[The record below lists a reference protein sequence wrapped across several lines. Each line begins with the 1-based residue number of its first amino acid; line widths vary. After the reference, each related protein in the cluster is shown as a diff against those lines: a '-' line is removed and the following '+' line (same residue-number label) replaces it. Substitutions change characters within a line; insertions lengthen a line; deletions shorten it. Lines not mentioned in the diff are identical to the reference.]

1 MKFKYLLLV
10 VLIVLCSA
18 WIIAQEAP
26 ETPAP
31 EVAPVADQT
40 PEPPASEPITTEP
53 TETPAPETAPE
64 VVSEAPTEAPAV
76 EPSPEAPA
84 PDVAPVTEAT
94 PETPAEVST
103 TETPTEPEPEA
114 DPTQSIVA
122 INFVG
127 NDNINDEA
135 LNNAISTRVG
145 DTFDVAK
152 IQQDINSIAAMG
164 VFSAITYKKED
175 RAGGVAITFDLIENP
190 RVSTIVIENS
200 DPLSEAEV
208 KEVLQTK
215 EGLLFN
221 ENTIRSDFRAIRE
234 LYAEKGYLAYVTEDA
249 DIDPDTGVLT
259 IPILVYKV
267 GVITVSGNKKTK
279 DYVILREMQ
288 LKPGDYYNVITLRN
302 KDYPRIYDLGFFE
315 TINDPEPEEGE
326 EGTIN
331 INIPVVEKNTGS
343 FNIGIG
349 YSSSKKL
356 VGTIRVSDTNFMGTG
371 KGVSALW
378 EQGTRYGFKG
388 KGSWELG
395 YNDPWID
402 SHNTNMSIQVYNK
415 LVYRFTNSSLGG
427 SALSDDVN
435 YGERHQGSQI
445 SFTRPYGREKQSSF
459 MIGLKYD
466 NVETNPNYLYEDE
479 MWRIIQNGAVTAAT
493 IALENDTRD
502 LRLNPKQGTFKSIS
516 AEVGH
521 IDGSEYVPSDF
532 DKTYYK
538 APFDGTFWKS
548 VAEFRYYHA
557 LRKKNEQELMSSKD
571 MRPTIAFRLRGGI
584 GGGELPFFEQFF
596 VGGTDTLRGYDDDRF
611 WGKYLAAGSVEYR
624 HPVFDYLTMVG
635 FVDFGDAWGN
645 EKFLKFKDLEQSLHF
660 KMHFGYGIGGRF
672 NTPLGAMRLDW
683 GFGDEGNK
691 LHFSMGHS
699 F

>member
-1 MKFKYLLLV
+1 MKFKYLFLV
-10 VLIVLCSA
+10 VIITLFSIC
-18 WIIAQEAP
+18 IIAQETTDKPAP
-26 ETPAP
+26 EETPNAIETPA
-31 EVAPVADQT
+31 EAAEPVSA
-40 PEPPASEPITTEP
+40 EPV
-53 TETPAPETAPE
+53 ETPAPETGQ
-64 VVSEAPTEAPAV
+64 TEGTI
-76 EPSPEAPA
+76 S
-84 PDVAPVTEAT
+84 
-94 PETPAEVST
+94 ETPAANTV
-103 TETPTEPEPEA
+103 EPEV
-114 DPTQSIVA
+114 DPTQSIVS
-122 INFVG
+122 ITFVG
-127 NDNINDEA
+127 NENINEEA
-135 LNNAISTRVG
+135 LNNAITSKVG
-145 DTFDVAK
+145 DTFDVAR

-190 RVSTIVIENS
+190 RISKIVIVNS

-208 KEVLQTK
+208 MDVLQTK

-249 DIDPDTGVLT
+249 DIDPDTGILT

-279 DYVILREMQ
+279 EYVILREMQ

-356 VGTIRVSDTNFMGTG
+356 VGTVRVSDTNFMGTG
-371 KGVSALW
+371 KSVSALW
-378 EQGTRYGFKG
+378 EQGTRHGFKG
-388 KGSWELG
+388 KGSWEIG
-395 YNDPWID
+395 YSDPWID
-402 SHNTNMSIQVYNK
+402 NHNTNMAIQVYNK
-415 LVYRFTNSSLGG
+415 LVYRFTNSSFGG
-427 SALSDDVN
+427 SALSNDVN

-445 SFTRPYGREKQSSF
+445 TFTRPFGKEKQSSVMLGF
-459 MIGLKYD
+459 KYD

-479 MWRIIQNGAVTAAT
+479 MWRIIQNGVVTAAT
-493 IALENDTRD
+493 VAFENDTRD
-502 LRLNPKQGTFKSIS
+502 LRLNPKEGTFKSIS
-516 AEVGH
+516 AEFGH

-538 APFDGTFWKS
+538 SPFDGSFWKS

-557 LRKKNEQELMSSKD
+557 LRKKNEQELMSTKD
-571 MRPTIAFRLRGGI
+571 MRPSIAFRLRGGV

-611 WGKYLAAGSVEYR
+611 WGKFLASGSVEYR
-624 HPVFDYLTMVG
+624 HPVFDYLTLVG

-645 EKFLKFKDLEQSLHF
+645 KKFLKFKDLEQTENF
-660 KMHFGYGIGGRF
+660 KIHFGYGIGGRF